1 MSNTS
6 KNDEGLVFMGVD
18 PAFRKNG
25 FWCAVIQRPENTVEF
40 FECKNLGVFT
50 KLVIDIFPHHILVEN
65 SNLQKL
71 QFNPNASNKERQ
83 NVGMNMAVSQISVD
97 IVTEILKPELP
108 VEISPKKKGAKIADL
123 NLFQAWLKANTLTAE
138 NYKGNKT
145 EQDKRDAAKLA
156 IIAEQQ
162 YKLHLKAK
170 KK

>member
-1 MSNTS
+1 M
-6 KNDEGLVFMGVD
+6 KFIGVD

-25 FWCAVIQRPENTVEF
+25 FWCAIIERPQNTVRF
-40 FECKNLGVFT
+40 VECKNLGAFT
-50 KLVIDIFPHHILVEN
+50 NLLIWEKPDHILIEN

-97 IVTEILKPELP
+97 IATEVLCLELP

-123 NLFQAWLKANTLTAE
+123 NLFEAWLKANTLTAE

-162 YKLHLKAK
+162 YKLHMKAK